1 MAIGLLI
8 LFIISCFI
16 GYYIILLLRQKSK
29 NNLETINKLRL
40 FDEKQNN
47 FIYQFTLLMLN
58 IGFIN
63 KAKGKLTIR
72 FTFPGKDSEFIE
84 KDYTSFIS
92 DINKYEKEQKVLL
105 KDIKREVEKIPINIS
120 NDFSNFIAQNARK
133 EGILEALVF
142 VEGIL
147 ATLIIGLIVN
157 LIRLSGT

>member
-1 MAIGLLI
+1 
-8 LFIISCFI
+8 
-16 GYYIILLLRQKSK
+16 
-29 NNLETINKLRL
+29 
-40 FDEKQNN
+40 
-47 FIYQFTLLMLN
+47 
-58 IGFIN
+58 
-63 KAKGKLTIR
+63 LTIR

-133 EGILEALVF
+133 EGLLEALIF

-157 LIRLSGT
+157 LIHLSGT